1 MQILCRSRFPGELD
15 HELVWL
21 SVSVASLGMAAAW
34 FTLGL
39 PWPRCVFHD
48 LTGLPCLTCGMTRCA
63 IQFFH
68 AHFGAA
74 FQWNPLVFISLC
86 LLSIFNVY
94 ALAVLILRA
103 PRLRI
108 RFDAQIERRATRFF
122 VFAVLI
128 LNWVYLLSHWR
139 RF

>member
-1 MQILCRSRFPGELD
+1 MQIAARHLQPNELD
-15 HELVWL
+15 HELIWLCVSVL
-21 SVSVASLGMAAAW
+21 SVAAAAGW
-34 FTLGL
+34 LALGF
-39 PWPRCVFHD
+39 PWPSCFFHD
-48 LTGLPCLTCGMTRCA
+48 LTGLPCISCGMTRCA

-68 AHFGAA
+68 AHFGTA

-86 LLSIFNVY
+86 LLSTFNVY

-103 PRLRI
+103 PRLRS
-108 RFDAQIERRATRFF
+108 RFDAQLEQRVTRFL
-122 VFAVLI
+122 VLAALI